1 MCNKP
6 EPVQHCKYFYNESS
20 LWCQAPCRKPAPELG
35 RPPWQTQLISAVL
48 CGHSRRSQVQ
58 PTFIGLCVPFRRQ
71 ESCLGGEL
79 YACQSLH
86 DTSISLQLTVVLAT
100 WLNLYVDITSAH
112 CRFGHMTYNV
122 PSFLFTSLCSS
133 CLEAC
138 PACCLRHS
146 WCPLFSLTV
155 SPLRPFSFPLPFPSP
170 TLSPLTSPLPH
181 SPLSHILHSAC
192 LSACPPS
199 FWINCHNRK
208 NLFVAVSWKR
218 RKIPAVFFEG
228 LRLGLSG

>member
-112 CRFGHMTYNV
+112 CCFGHVTKLIRRYHFSSLSLWPHDIQCPIIFIHVTLFFLPGGV
-122 PSFLFTSLCSS
+122 PCMLSAPFLMSPFLPH
-133 CLEAC
+133 CLSPTPFFFSPPLPVSDTLPSYLPSPPL
-138 PACCLRHS
+138 PALSH
-146 WCPLFSLTV
+146 P
-155 SPLRPFSFPLPFPSP
+155 PLRLPLCLPSLFLNK
-170 TLSPLTSPLPH
+170 LS
-181 SPLSHILHSAC
+181 
-192 LSACPPS
+192 
-199 FWINCHNRK
+199 
-208 NLFVAVSWKR
+208 
-218 RKIPAVFFEG
+218 
-228 LRLGLSG
+228 